1 MTPQTAQQR
10 LTELQISQRPY
21 VANLLPKLAVTYL
34 VPLGVALGLA
44 TVGAVI
50 LANFIPSSTATA
62 IVFALNVG
70 VFYYGWNWLEKRTQ
84 ATGLFTLFVS
94 GSRERRALATLI
106 QNAQK
111 GDARAKDDLAVQVQR
126 YDSAVQAFIE
136 RSTSRS

>member
-10 LTELQISQRPY
+10 LTDLQTSQRPY
-21 VANLLPKLAVTYL
+21 VAKLLPKLALTYL
-34 VPLGVALGLA
+34 VPLGGALLLA

-62 IVFALNVG
+62 IVFALNVA

-84 ATGLFTLFVS
+84 ATGLFTLFVT

-106 QNAQK
+106 QNAQN
-111 GDARAKDDLAVQVQR
+111 GDNRAKDDLAVQVQR
-126 YDSAVQAFIE
+126 YDTAVQAFIE
-136 RSTSRS
+136 RSTNSS